1 MVAANIFT
9 NDSTF
14 DEALSKP
21 LVIAK
26 RNTLEAQ
33 RMAMDC
39 AQLLSASSE
48 RLESVKKQGFA
59 KRLKSKFAGN
69 AREAEIAS
77 KEDLLKMQK
86 MSFRFLELINKN
98 DVLLM
103 DSMITVKNQLDYILA
118 DSQETKQA
126 ISTLAQN
133 LKEKFNSVERRIE
146 RLEVTTE
153 IHSWLLT
160 IEEFDYQEFPK
171 YVRLL
176 KLVSDF
182 RELKKKDWTINDIRC
197 LKSALRKND
206 INPSETVSIE
216 DFVKS
221 IAIEIY
227 PNRFFDQVNRVLIAD
242 KVDVKRVVTDL
253 SMPLIS
259 AMYQFSDRYLVN
271 ADVIARLVRKFPD
284 VPAEETAASIIL
296 EIIKEHNIDISA
308 EIEHQHL
315 ALELLT
321 GINLA
326 KYFAS
331 SKGFVCSNQNCIIHK
346 QNKIYVSP
354 GFCPECGNPL
364 NLID

>member
-14 DEALSKP
+14 DDALSRS
-21 LVIAK
+21 LIIAK
-26 RNTLEAQ
+26 NNALEAQ

-39 AQLLSASSE
+39 AQLLSTSSD
-48 RLESVKKQGFA
+48 RLESIKNQGFFQ
-59 KRLKSKFAGN
+59 RLKSKFSGA
-69 AREAEIAS
+69 ARESEIAS
-77 KEDLLKMQK
+77 KEDLLQMQK

-98 DVLLM
+98 DVLLL

-118 DSQETKQA
+118 DSIDTKQA
-126 ISTLAQN
+126 LSTLAKG
-133 LKEKFNSVERRIE
+133 LTEKFKSVERRIGD
-146 RLEVTTE
+146 LEKTTE
-153 IHSWLLT
+153 LHNWLLT

-182 RELKKKDWTINDIRC
+182 RDLKPKDWTINDIRC
-197 LKSALRKND
+197 LKSAFRKNE

-216 DFVKS
+216 NFVKS

-227 PNRFFDQVNRVLIAD
+227 PNRFFDEVNRLLISD
-242 KVDVKRVVTDL
+242 SVDVKRVVADL

-271 ADVIARLVRKFPD
+271 ADVIARLVKRFPD

-296 EIIKEHNIDISA
+296 DIIKEHKIDISA

-315 ALELLT
+315 ALELLN
-321 GINLA
+321 GVNLA

-331 SKGFVCSNQNCIIHK
+331 SKGFMCCNPDCINHK
-346 QNKIYVSP
+346 QNKRYFEP
-354 GFCPECGNPL
+354 GYCDECTS
-364 NLID
+364 NLDLVD